1 MRKEKTGDCIK
12 GDHVGVRD
20 NGEDKWNG
28 EDEGCEEKMSLT
40 KTKKKGKV
48 CMETKG
54 VRTDR
59 E

>member
-12 GDHVGVRD
+12 GDRVGVRD

-28 EDEGCEEKMSLT
+28 EDEGCEEKMALT
-40 KTKKKGKV
+40 KTNKKK
-48 CMETKG
+48 
-54 VRTDR
+54 VRCDR